1 MSRNG
6 TRSPVKK
13 RVISPKYVTGL
24 PFTLLQSDIRWLG
37 EVRLHQLRQDDECLL
52 SEVEWPK
59 RSGVFWYVCVISG
72 LLFDKQTGECRQS
85 TNVVLLLDTVTPAG
99 KLPAGFYGK
108 WRKERKEREKF
119 DWSSMKWINDGDDD
133 GDVAME

>member
-13 RVISPKYVTGL
+13 RVIFQKDVNGL
-24 PFTLLQSDIRWLG
+24 PFTLLQGDIRWVG
-37 EVRLHQLRQDDECLL
+37 QVRLHQLRQDDECLL

-59 RSGVFWYVCVISG
+59 CSGVVWYVCVSSG
-72 LLFDKQTGECRQS
+72 LLFDKQTGACRQS
-85 TNVVLLLDTVTPAG
+85 TNVVLLLETVAPAG
-99 KLPAGFYGK
+99 KLPAGFSGK

-119 DWSSMKWINDGDDD
+119 DWSSMKWINEGDEDGDA
-133 GDVAME
+133 AMG

>member
-1 MSRNG
+1 MARNG

-24 PFTLLQSDIRWLG
+24 PFTLLQSDIRWLSK
-37 EVRLHQLRQDDECLL
+37 VRLHQLRQDDECLL

-59 RSGVFWYVCVISG
+59 RSGVFWYVCVSSG

-119 DWSSMKWINDGDDD
+119 DWSSMKWVCEDDEDGDA
-133 GDVAME
+133 AMG

>member
-13 RVISPKYVTGL
+13 RVIFPKYVTGL
-24 PFTLLQSDIRWLG
+24 PFTLLQSDIRWIS

-59 RSGVFWYVCVISG
+59 RSGVFWYVCVSSG
-72 LLFDKQTGECRQS
+72 LLFDKQTGACRQS
-85 TNVVLLLDTVTPAG
+85 TNVVLLLDTVAPAG

-119 DWSSMKWINDGDDD
+119 DWRSMKWVCEDDEDGDATM
-133 GDVAME
+133 G